1 MDEIYNSNE
10 KDENQIHVKDEFNI
24 VDVKDPIPENFHI
37 DENKTHILNEINSSF
52 NINDENEIV
61 DFDERISVV
70 DGKKSILKCTIKS
83 FGNFEE
89 KSLKENDI
97 KNSSDFLSMNMVKS
111 ENNFKYILVNEI
123 DDKSKFN
130 KLQIVVH
137 DEIKEDISTNVDKKF
152 IIDDSKSNKKECQIS
167 FFEPEKKENS
177 YKNALVGLYIE
188 TGNVFYISI
197 KKNKI
202 QMNKK
207 IDEKKKIVSKYG
219 SGCDCYSCKCY
230 GSMQNC
236 TSSCLI
242 F

>member
-37 DENKTHILNEINSSF
+37 DENKTHILNEINPSF

-137 DEIKEDISTNVDKKF
+137 DEIKDKHF
-152 IIDDSKSNKKECQIS
+152 ELEMGWVAKSNFHLDFK
-167 FFEPEKKENS
+167 
-177 YKNALVGLYIE
+177 
-188 TGNVFYISI
+188 
-197 KKNKI
+197 
-202 QMNKK
+202 
-207 IDEKKKIVSKYG
+207 
-219 SGCDCYSCKCY
+219 
-230 GSMQNC
+230 
-236 TSSCLI
+236 
-242 F
+242 